1 MIFQKWSNI
10 CKGLI
15 KLNLFERKTKVAV
28 LVPFESP
35 NQLSGSKMD
44 SKVFFHK
51 NFRSVM
57 SIRRKISASSRNRNG
72 LNANAHSSIR
82 MVVHRRRRQLK
93 QQQQRQRRRR
103 RRRRQRQELGL
114 GQSRPRQRLSLRPQ
128 LLEGG
133 VRPLTKSVA
142 KPSFVKLSIIQ
153 NLINKRIFNVTML
166 AIAICTAKQRAE
178 LSLLGALSFGLY
190 YGYLINLH

>member
-1 MIFQKWSNI
+1 M
-10 CKGLI
+10 
-15 KLNLFERKTKVAV
+15 AV

-103 RRRRQRQELGL
+103 RRQRLELGL
-114 GQSRPRQRLSLRPQ
+114 GQSRLHLRLSLRPQ

-142 KPSFVKLSIIQ
+142 KPSFVSLS
-153 NLINKRIFNVTML
+153 
-166 AIAICTAKQRAE
+166 
-178 LSLLGALSFGLY
+178 
-190 YGYLINLH
+190 